1 MSARMCGP
9 SPTASSRSGSSASAT
24 TGPSTRSTRVRN
36 GPRVLSSRTI
46 PPSSC
51 ASAWATSTPSA
62 RTAAATSTLRI
73 TAGAPDAWTRSSCR
87 PPSSWV
93 PSPTLAA
100 DKLRVVTSITDLK
113 ALTEAVGGDLVEVDS
128 LARST
133 QNAHDLEARP
143 SLMIKVRRADAIVLN
158 GLDLD
163 DWADVV
169 AQGANNPNVIV
180 GAPGRIDAS
189 RGLLVLEVPRSRIDR
204 SMGDVHPAGN
214 PHYTLDPGL
223 AAQVTQNILEG
234 LARLAPQNRATF
246 ERNRQQFLA
255 RLEEAMGRWNKLLE
269 PYKGAP
275 VVVNHNMWLYFL
287 TRFGLVQAGSIEE
300 RPGIPPTPSHLVK
313 LVNQMKQERIKV
325 IVVEPWGDLKTVQR
339 VAQEAGA
346 QAAVLAS
353 SVGALKGTDSYINW
367 VDSNVK
373 MLAQALK

>member
-1 MSARMCGP
+1 MRRLLLLMLAALAACHVLDV
-9 SPTASSRSGSSASAT
+9 SSAM
-24 TGPSTRSTRVRN
+24 
-36 GPRVLSSRTI
+36 
-46 PPSSC
+46 
-51 ASAWATSTPSA
+51 
-62 RTAAATSTLRI
+62 
-73 TAGAPDAWTRSSCR
+73 
-87 PPSSWV
+87 
-93 PSPTLAA
+93 AA
-100 DKLRVVTSITDLK
+100 DKLRVVASTTDLK
-113 ALTEAVGGDLVEVDS
+113 ALTEAVGGNLVDVDS

-143 SLMIKVRRADAIVLN
+143 SLMIKVRRADALVLN

-169 AQGANNPNVIV
+169 AQGANNPGVIV

-189 RGLLVLEVPRSRIDR
+189 RGLLVLEVPRTRIDR
-204 SMGDVHPAGN
+204 SMGDVHPSGN
-214 PHYTLDPGL
+214 PHYTLDPGM

-234 LARLAPQNRATF
+234 LARIAPQHRAAF
-246 ERNRQQFLA
+246 ERNRQQFLG
-255 RLEEAMGRWNKLLE
+255 RLDEAMVRWTNLLE
-269 PYKGAP
+269 PYKGAA

-325 IVVEPWGDLKTVQR
+325 IVVEPWGDLKTVKR
-339 VAQEAGA
+339 VAEEAGA

-353 SVGALKGTDSYINW
+353 SVGALKGTDTYINW

>member
-1 MSARMCGP
+1 MLTRRLPLLMLAAIAACGLLDV
-9 SPTASSRSGSSASAT
+9 RLAT
-24 TGPSTRSTRVRN
+24 
-36 GPRVLSSRTI
+36 
-46 PPSSC
+46 
-51 ASAWATSTPSA
+51 
-62 RTAAATSTLRI
+62 
-73 TAGAPDAWTRSSCR
+73 
-87 PPSSWV
+87 
-93 PSPTLAA
+93 AA
-100 DKLRVVTSITDLK
+100 DKLRVVASIPDLK

-143 SLMIKVRRADAIVLN
+143 SLMIKVRRADALVLN

-163 DWADVV
+163 AWADVV
-169 AQGANNPNVIV
+169 AQGANNPNVII
-180 GAPGRIDAS
+180 GGPGRIDAS

-214 PHYTLDPGL
+214 PHYTLDPGM

-234 LARLAPQNRATF
+234 LARVAPQHRAAF

-255 RLEEAMGRWNKLLE
+255 RLDEAMGRWNKLLE

-275 VVVNHNMWLYFL
+275 VAVNHNMWLYLL
-287 TRFGLVQAGSIEE
+287 TRFGLIQAGSVEE

-313 LVNQMKQERIKV
+313 LVNLMKQEKIKV
-325 IVVEPWGDLKTVQR
+325 IVAEPWGDLKTVQR

-353 SVGALKGTDSYINW
+353 SVGALKGTDTYIDW